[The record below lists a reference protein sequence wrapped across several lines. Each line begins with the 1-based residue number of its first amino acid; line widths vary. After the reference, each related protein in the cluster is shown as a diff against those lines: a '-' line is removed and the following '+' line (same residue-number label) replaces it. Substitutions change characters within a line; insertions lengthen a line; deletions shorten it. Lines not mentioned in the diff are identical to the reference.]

1 MVLDTF
7 DPESDM
13 LIFKNTYDQEGQE
26 KKVKVSRTDPNAPEE
41 LFFVHIE
48 IKDMD
53 NLTDR
58 NYWFSTDD
66 SYSDDLSSDYWGH
79 STL

>member
-26 KKVKVSRTDPNAPEE
+26 KKIQVSRNDPNAPEE

-48 IKDMD
+48 IKDID
-53 NLTDR
+53 NLTIGK
-58 NYWFSTDD
+58 
-66 SYSDDLSSDYWGH
+66 SYSDSSYSDFSIDGDLFSDD
-79 STL
+79 

>member
-26 KKVKVSRTDPNAPEE
+26 KKIQVSRSDPNAPEE

-48 IKDMD
+48 IKDI
-53 NLTDR
+53 
-58 NYWFSTDD
+58 D
-66 SYSDDLSSDYWGH
+66 SLAVRDPLPEEDYWLRPTG
-79 STL
+79 